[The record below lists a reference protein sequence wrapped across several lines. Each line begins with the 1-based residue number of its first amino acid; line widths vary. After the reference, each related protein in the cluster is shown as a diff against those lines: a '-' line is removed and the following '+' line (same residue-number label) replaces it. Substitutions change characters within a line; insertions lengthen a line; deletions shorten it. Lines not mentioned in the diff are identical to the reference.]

1 MKQCQCERG
10 ALYRAHS
17 SAVSG
22 GDNIGCVN
30 IRGALA
36 GGRERESEGE
46 EKNKEGSKR
55 ERSDGGRMT
64 RSELTEPR
72 NFRSADSY
80 HRKKEGMDHFSLALC
95 P

>member
-36 GGRERESEGE
+36 GERERVREKKRIKKEARESEAME
-46 EKNKEGSKR
+46 VE
-55 ERSDGGRMT
+55 
-64 RSELTEPR
+64 
-72 NFRSADSY
+72 
-80 HRKKEGMDHFSLALC
+80 
-95 P
+95 

>member
-36 GGRERESEGE
+36 GERESEGE

-55 ERSDGGRMT
+55 ERSDGGRVT
-64 RSELTEPR
+64 RGELTEPR
-72 NFRSADSY
+72 NFRSADS
-80 HRKKEGMDHFSLALC
+80 HHQKQERNGPLESLK
-95 P
+95 

>member
-36 GGRERESEGE
+36 GERVREKKRIKKEARESEAME
-46 EKNKEGSKR
+46 VE
-55 ERSDGGRMT
+55 
-64 RSELTEPR
+64 
-72 NFRSADSY
+72 
-80 HRKKEGMDHFSLALC
+80 
-95 P
+95 